1 MAKKAAAPAAPCE
14 PCQYRISIFK
24 NRDKKWQ
31 WRISHINSSVLA
43 TSEAYSSYK
52 ECCDTAKNLGK
63 ALGCKPVKI

>member
-14 PCQYRISIFK
+14 PCQYRIEIFK
-24 NRDKKWQ
+24 DMAQKWR
-31 WRISHINSSVLA
+31 WRLRSLNTQILA
-43 TSEAYSSYK
+43 HSEAYSSYK